1 MHDGGNL
8 PHGTYLEQYYI
19 DSSFLKVSVTNHTK
33 FSTNCMENWMNFCY
47 CIATC
52 IKYF

>member
-33 FSTNCMENWMNFCY
+33 FSTNCMENFMNFCY